1 MMNYYEGAV
10 VSRSVFGP
18 LPVVSSRGT
27 VPQQRT
33 SRNPVPPP
41 VPSSVPRPASVL
53 SSVPIPQPVPS
64 SNPIPQPVPSSN
76 PIPQPVPSVN
86 EGQMRHEMRVH
97 NPDEDAMSDTDL
109 DGEKHQDNDNFLE
122 SLDNVIHDLQN
133 EASEMKVDSPRN
145 KRKEDERDED
155 HHMDEG
161 FLNIKGFRK
170 LVKKDG

>member
-41 VPSSVPRPASVL
+41 VPSSVPRPGSVP
-53 SSVPIPQPVPS
+53 SSVPRPAS
-64 SNPIPQPVPSSN
+64 VPSSN